1 MVIYPLSPQGPLQ
14 DIKHRIS
21 VASTSFTNVNYHV
34 LCLCHDMGKKWH
46 FPFAKIS
53 TSCFFVIGFPENV
66 KPSGLGGSAS
76 TSILLSTPNLVD

>member
-34 LCLCHDMGKKWH
+34 LCLYHDMGKKWY
-46 FPFAKIS
+46 FPFAKI
-53 TSCFFVIGFPENV
+53 
-66 KPSGLGGSAS
+66 
-76 TSILLSTPNLVD
+76 

>member
-34 LCLCHDMGKKWH
+34 LCLCHDMSKKNG
-46 FPFAKIS
+46 IS
-53 TSCFFVIGFPENV
+53 LLLKFQPVVFSL
-66 KPSGLGGSAS
+66 LGSPKM
-76 TSILLSTPNLVD
+76 LSRQG